1 MASIAMLV
9 YQRVRHLESGIS
21 SRGDRASDQV
31 DVNGLVAVE
40 ATDSGSGKG
49 ALNQLTAGRRCFKI
63 YHLVIQHSH
72 GIDGP
77 FIDGLPIKNGDFP
90 WLC

>member
-21 SRGDRASDQV
+21 SRAEFHCGDRASDQV

-63 YHLVIQHSH
+63 YHLVI
-72 GIDGP
+72 
-77 FIDGLPIKNGDFP
+77 
-90 WLC
+90 